1 MAGIGFEL
9 KKLFRRK
16 GILAKL
22 RAVSYTGAVTTGP
35 MLLGV
40 ILLAGISIACE
51 YAGMPRM
58 KRELLNCMATYT
70 LLFSLMVNGILSLP
84 VTRYIADRIF
94 EGRDSYVLP
103 AFMGT
108 NFLLLTIGGVLYAL
122 FLLLSG
128 TELLSSLLM
137 MLFLGELIVNWNAMS
152 FLSALK
158 DYKAIFMA
166 FLYSIGLSLTLA
178 VLLVA
183 LHWVT
188 VNSMLFAVTCG
199 YGVMMLLNVRTLYRY
214 FPQREGSCFLFLHW
228 IDEYRSLIF
237 IGILTNVGMFSHLV
251 IMWFSSV
258 GVQTTAFFRC
268 APFYDVAAICAFI
281 TILASTINYVV
292 SVEVNFYPRYRSYY
306 SLFNSG
312 GTITDIVNAE
322 KAMLSVLEI
331 ELLYNA
337 LKQLAI
343 TALALSVGA
352 VLLEY
357 LPLGFNDL
365 MLGYFR
371 TLCVGYGIYAVANT
385 LLLTQ
390 LYFADYPGALF
401 CAAVFAVTTTAGTL
415 ISLFFSEV
423 YYGFGFLIGC
433 ACFMAVCIARLF
445 LFTRK
450 LNYHVLCTQPLIS
463 EDRSGLFTDAQRVL
477 ERLVR

>member
-9 KKLFRRK
+9 KGLFRQK

-22 RAVSYTGAVTTGP
+22 RAVGYTGAVTTGP

-40 ILLAGISIACE
+40 ILLAGIGLICD

-58 KRELLNCMATYT
+58 QKELLNCMITYT
-70 LLFSLMVNGILSLP
+70 LLFSLMVNSIFSLP

-103 AFMGT
+103 AFMGS

-122 FLLLSG
+122 FLCLSR
-128 TELLSSLLM
+128 TEPMPALLM

-152 FLSALK
+152 FLSAVK
-158 DYKAIFMA
+158 DYKAIFIA
-166 FLYSIGLSLTLA
+166 FLYSIGLSLALA
-178 VLLVA
+178 VILMA
-183 LHWVT
+183 LHRVT
-188 VNSMLFAVTCG
+188 VVSMLFAVTCG

-214 FPQREGSCFLFLHW
+214 FPQQEGGCFLFLHW
-228 IDEYRSLIF
+228 IDEYRPLIF
-237 IGILTNVGMFSHLV
+237 VGVLTNVGMFGHLV
-251 IMWFSSV
+251 IMWFSSL
-258 GVQTTAFFRC
+258 GVEITAFYRC

-322 KAMLSVLEI
+322 KTMLSVLEI

-337 LKQLAI
+337 LKQLVV
-343 TALALSVGA
+343 TALALSVGT

-385 LLLTQ
+385 LLLSL
-390 LYFADYPGALF
+390 LYFADYSGALF
-401 CAAVFAVTTTAGTL
+401 CTAVFAFVTTAGTL
-415 ISLFFSEV
+415 IFLCFSEV
-423 YYGFGFLIGC
+423 YFGFGFLIGS
-433 ACFMAVCIARLF
+433 ACFMAVSLVRLF

-450 LNYHVLCTQPLIS
+450 LNYHVLCTQPLVS
-463 EDRSGLFTDAQRVL
+463 EDRSGLFTDAQKVL
-477 ERLVR
+477 ERLVH

>member
-9 KKLFRRK
+9 KKLFRQK
-16 GILAKL
+16 GIMAKL
-22 RAVSYTGAVTTGP
+22 RAVGYAGAVTTGP

-51 YAGMPRM
+51 FTGMPRLE
-58 KRELLNCMATYT
+58 RELLNCMVTYT
-70 LLFSLMVNGILSLP
+70 LLFSLLVNSVFSLP

-103 AFMGT
+103 AFMGS
-108 NFLLLTIGGVLYAL
+108 NFLLLTIGGVLYVL
-122 FLLLSG
+122 FLCLSR
-128 TELLSSLLM
+128 TELLSALLM
-137 MLFLGELIVNWNAMS
+137 MLFLGELIVNWNAMN
-152 FLSALK
+152 FLSAVK
-158 DYKAIFMA
+158 DYKAIVYA
-166 FLYSIGLSLTLA
+166 FLYA
-178 VLLVA
+178 VGVSFLVA
-183 LHWVT
+183 VVLIFLHRVT
-188 VNSMLFAVTCG
+188 VVSMLFAVTCG
-199 YGVMMLLNVRTLYRY
+199 YGVMLLLNVRTLYRY
-214 FPQREGSCFLFLHW
+214 FPQREGGYFLFLHW

-237 IGILTNVGMFSHLV
+237 VGVLTNVGMFGHLV
-251 IMWFSSV
+251 IIWFSSL
-258 GVQTTAFFRC
+258 GVEITAFFRC

-306 SLFNSG
+306 SLFNGG

-337 LKQLAI
+337 LKQLVV

-352 VLLEY
+352 VLLEL

-371 TLCVGYGIYAVANT
+371 TLCVGYGIFAVGNT

-390 LYFADYPGALF
+390 LYFADYSGALIST
-401 CAAVFAVTTTAGTL
+401 AVFALATTAGTL
-415 ISLFFSEV
+415 ISLNFSEV
-423 YYGFGFLIGC
+423 YYGFGFLAGS
-433 ACFMAVCIARLF
+433 ACFMATSLACLF

-450 LNYHVLCTQPLIS
+450 LNYHVLCTQPLVS
-463 EDRSGLFTDAQRVL
+463 EDHSGLFTDAQKVL

>member
-9 KKLFRRK
+9 KGLFRQK
-16 GILAKL
+16 GVLAKL
-22 RAVSYTGAVTTGP
+22 RAVGYTGVVTTGP

-40 ILLAGISIACE
+40 LLLAGIGLVCD
-51 YAGMPRM
+51 YAGVPRM
-58 KRELLNCMATYT
+58 EKELLNCMVTYT
-70 LLFSLMVNGILSLP
+70 LLFSLMVNSIFSLP

-103 AFMGT
+103 AFMGS
-108 NFLLLTIGGVLYAL
+108 NFLLLIIGGVLYAL
-122 FLLLSG
+122 LLCFSH
-128 TELLSSLLM
+128 TELFAAMLM

-152 FLSALK
+152 FLSAVK
-158 DYKAIFMA
+158 DYKAILIA
-166 FLYSIGLSLTLA
+166 FLYSVGISLLLAA
-178 VLLVA
+178 VLMVF
-183 LHWVT
+183 HCVSVT
-188 VNSMLFAVTCG
+188 TMLIAITCG
-199 YGVMMLLNVRTLYRY
+199 YGVMMLLNIRTLYRY
-214 FPQREGSCFLFLHW
+214 FPQREGGCFLFMHW
-228 IDEYRSLIF
+228 IDEYLPLF
-237 IGILTNVGMFSHLV
+237 FVGFLTNVGLFSHLI
-251 IMWFSSV
+251 IMWFSSLR
-258 GVQTTAFFRC
+258 VQVNEFFVC

-312 GTITDIVNAE
+312 GTITDIMNAE

-337 LKQLAI
+337 LKQLVV

-352 VLLEY
+352 ALLEI

-385 LLLTQ
+385 LLLSQ
-390 LYFADYPGALF
+390 LYFADYTGALISTG
-401 CAAVFAVTTTAGTL
+401 VFAFSSTIASL
-415 ISLFFSEV
+415 ISLRFSEV
-423 YYGFGFLIGC
+423 YYGFGFLIGS
-433 ACFMAVCIARLF
+433 ALFMAASLADLF

-450 LNYHVLCTQPLIS
+450 LNYHVLCTQPLVS
-463 EDRSGLFTDAQRVL
+463 KDRSGLFSDAQKVL
-477 ERLVR
+477 ERLVH